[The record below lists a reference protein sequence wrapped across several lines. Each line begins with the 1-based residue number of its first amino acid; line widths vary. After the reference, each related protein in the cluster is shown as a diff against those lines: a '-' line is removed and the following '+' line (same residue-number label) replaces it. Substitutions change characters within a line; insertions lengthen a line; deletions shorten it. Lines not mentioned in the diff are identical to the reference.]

1 MLASVRFIKRVFTVG
16 CLAMAGLLA
25 GCQDR
30 PADAPSSTTTNT
42 PVTNATAAPDRWLGT
57 WSGPEGTF
65 LRLAGGGG
73 TYDITVQNLD
83 GPRTFKGTAV
93 GDRIEFERDGTKES
107 VRATGGVET
116 GMKWLSEKKDCLT
129 VRSGEGYCRD

>member
-1 MLASVRFIKRVFTVG
+1 MKRTHCHGVWMVG
-16 CLAMAGLLA
+16 LVWAGVLA

-30 PADAPSSTTTNT
+30 PANDRSAPPANPSDIAKAA
-42 PVTNATAAPDRWLGT
+42 PAPDRWLGT
-57 WSGPEGTF
+57 WNGPEGTF

-73 TYDITVQNLD
+73 AYDITVQNLD

>member
-1 MLASVRFIKRVFTVG
+1 MFASVRFIKRVFTVVG
-16 CLAMAGLLA
+16 LALAGVLT

-30 PADAPSSTTTNT
+30 AAEAPSGTATHA
-42 PVTNATAAPDRWLGT
+42 PAPNATAAPDRWLGT
-57 WSGPEGTF
+57 WNGPEGTF

-73 TYDITVQNLD
+73 QYDITVQNLD

>member
-1 MLASVRFIKRVFTVG
+1 MHPTHTFGMVFLA
-16 CLAMAGLLA
+16 LAGVLA
-25 GCQDR
+25 GCQDS
-30 PADAPSSTTTNT
+30 PEDAPSSTTTHT
-42 PVTNATAAPDRWLGT
+42 PAANAPPAPDRWLGT
-57 WSGPEGTF
+57 WNGPEGMF

-73 TYDITVQNLD
+73 QYDITVQNLD

-93 GDRIEFERDGTKES
+93 GDRIEFERDDTKES
-107 VRATGGVET
+107 VRATGGAET